1 MIGEKANHQTRF
13 KDGKNSCKSWNVV
26 PTVEPGVTKD
36 ELISVSAD
44 GSVAISSALGERVRH
59 TPSNDRLRE
68 KTGWLEEFTDGLV
81 GRGSKSSGCD
91 PEYPPETP
99 LPNPLLS
106 NRKKGSTHNLFKHFS
121 KKPNCEVCR
130 HMKIFESFLQSE
142 SGKRGCPPTERDK
155 IRWYFRTA
163 DHKMLNEERESR
175 LHHRHATEEPDWLL
189 NGTRERPSKAYG
201 GRLNQRRS
209 KYGTQTILWNLS
221 KLVKTCFG
229 TIVHRH
235 VTTLHVARL
244 LVQQAQDPWRCC
256 HLVSH
261 LACLH
266 LRLLYLCSLC
276 RLHCYQH
283 FW

>member
-1 MIGEKANHQTRF
+1 MIGEKANHQTWF

-106 NRKKGSTHNLFKHFS
+106 NRKRLNTQFVQAFFKEA
-121 KKPNCEVCR
+121 KLR
-130 HMKIFESFLQSE
+130 GLQAHE
-142 SGKRGCPPTERDK
+142 NFRELLAEWIRKARMPPTERDK

-189 NGTRERPSKAYG
+189 NGTRERPWKAYR
-201 GRLNQRRS
+201 GRLNQIRS

-235 VTTLHVARL
+235 RHHPPRCLVTI
-244 LVQQAQDPWRCC
+244 VQQAQDPWRCC
-256 HLVSH
+256 H
-261 LACLH
+261 
-266 LRLLYLCSLC
+266 
-276 RLHCYQH
+276 
-283 FW
+283 